1 MEKYDLNEDRYFNP
15 DSVVRKYARQIY
27 ESVKDLP
34 IVSPHGHVDPQ
45 IFVDNK
51 PFPNPTQLFL
61 IPDHY
66 IYVVFTGN

>member
-1 MEKYDLNEDRYFNP
+1 MKIGILILILLYENI
-15 DSVVRKYARQIY
+15 AREIY

-51 PFPNPTQLFL
+51 PFPIQHNCF
-61 IPDHY
+61 
-66 IYVVFTGN
+66 